1 MNKKFLKE
9 LLFNLVLLLSFL
21 AIWNFYNDI
30 ETKNFPNLNK
40 IYITV
45 NKSNLVSV
53 NKGLYFILVSGGNA
67 SKYIFE
73 SYERILSNLG
83 YVINGNY
90 IGVLNEQKY
99 YKQVYHIYNFLKNN
113 DKKIILK

>member
-30 ETKNFPNLNK
+30 KTNNFPSLNK

-45 NKSNLVSV
+45 NKNNLVSV
-53 NKGLYFILVSGGNA
+53 NKELYFILVSGG
-67 SKYIFE
+67 
-73 SYERILSNLG
+73 ER
-83 YVINGNY
+83 
-90 IGVLNEQKY
+90 
-99 YKQVYHIYNFLKNN
+99 
-113 DKKIILK
+113 